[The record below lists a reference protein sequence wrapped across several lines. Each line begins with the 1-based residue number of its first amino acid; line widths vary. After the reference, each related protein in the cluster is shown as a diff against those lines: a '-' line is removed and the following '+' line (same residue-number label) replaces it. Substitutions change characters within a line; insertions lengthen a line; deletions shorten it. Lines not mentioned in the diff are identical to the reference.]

1 MGAPTAVG
9 CPFATLM
16 GLKSSLVNIYDKQY
30 KLLLVFSF
38 LVLLASIGILVQ
50 HKLATG
56 EFVEKG
62 VSLKGGLTLTIPT
75 TQADIH
81 GLQSDLSGRFASADI
96 SVRSITEAGDL
107 KALIVEASDVA
118 EDDLIAA
125 LRANGLPMQPGGFS
139 VEVMGSSLGESFF
152 KQTIIAVLVAF
163 LFMAIVVFITFRSPL
178 PSLFVILAAA
188 SEILSTLAMLNVLGV
203 KLSTAGVAALLMII
217 GYSSDTNILLTA
229 KVLKHKGSTAFERT
243 MNTMRTGVLM
253 TLTAFAATM
262 VGYFVT
268 QSDVIKQIMLIISI
282 GLAFDLI
289 YTWLQNAGILRWYFE
304 RKHKHAE
311 GVKNG

>member
-1 MGAPTAVG
+1 MKRV
-9 CPFATLM
+9 

-75 TQADIH
+75 LQADIP

-96 SVRSITEAGDL
+96 SVRSITEAGEL

-125 LRANGLPMQPGGFS
+125 LRANGLPMQQGGFS

-243 MNTMRTGVLM
+243 INTMRTGVLM

-268 QSDVIKQIMLIISI
+268 QSDIIKQIMLIISI

-311 GVKNG
+311 GLKNG